1 MGVSENG
8 RAPHKKKKKNGKIAI
23 NIYKPQSIKPL
34 DTIFFRQTCSLRKVF
49 INTFSSEKNAA

>member
-1 MGVSENG
+1 VSENG
-8 RAPHKKKKKNGKIAI
+8 REPPKWPLKNGKIAI

-34 DTIFFRQTCSLRKVF
+34 DTIFFRQTCSHRKVF